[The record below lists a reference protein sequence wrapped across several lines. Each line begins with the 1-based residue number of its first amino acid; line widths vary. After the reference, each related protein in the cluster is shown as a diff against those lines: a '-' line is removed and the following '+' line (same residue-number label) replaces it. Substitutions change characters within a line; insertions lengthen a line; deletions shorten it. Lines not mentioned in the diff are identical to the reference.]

1 MKSVFTRPHVAL
13 MPTYLLYGKSDVR
26 LRLLIANL
34 LHALKLWALHEL
46 GKILK
51 ILLLLVRERRK
62 SYYNEAKRFLQLC
75 LTFTIKI
82 LQGGKLNWA
91 NIMKILASV

>member
-1 MKSVFTRPHVAL
+1 

-51 ILLLLVRERRK
+51 ILLLLVRERRR